1 MKPSARIGRRNYLEF
16 WALTNMA
23 PVWRVIR
30 SVGPLHAAVN
40 RFLVNRLVLKLPIR
54 PNPLST
60 KAGYTSWES
69 LTDRTFDSRHLPPV
83 PLAASAPNPVEVA
96 ELFRRDGEARDC
108 PRSTV
113 LFAYFAQWFTDG
125 FLRGDMNIP
134 RDPRKNS
141 SNHEI
146 DLNQLYGL
154 TPAVTSA
161 LRTRSGGLLKSQV
174 VNGGEFPPYLCELGR
189 IKDEFAGLSVVRFD
203 DVPFGARDALFACG
217 SDRANLHIGFTMLT
231 TLFLREHNRVA
242 RRLAGRH
249 PDWDDERLF
258 QTTRNILVVLLI
270 KIVLEEYINHIT
282 PTLFQVRM
290 DPAVC
295 RTAIWHR
302 TNHMAIEFN
311 LLYRWHSLIPSALLA
326 GGEERPLSDTLVGN
340 RLLTECGIGP
350 LFEDATTQRAG
361 RIGLFNTD
369 PALLHVEEMSVTEG
383 RAVELASFN
392 DYRAYCGFPRLKSF
406 AEVSSDPRVQ
416 QGLAALYPTVDDI
429 DFYAGIFAEDPLP
442 GSLLSPVM
450 QRIITVDAFSQAYT
464 NPLLSPQVY
473 GPATFSPTGME
484 IIESTTSL
492 ADVLNR
498 NLPEAS
504 RRYRA
509 RMTYARG

>member
-1 MKPSARIGRRNYLEF
+1 MKPSARVGRRNYLEF
-16 WALTNMA
+16 WALTNLA
-23 PVWRVIR
+23 PLWRLIR
-30 SVGPLHAAVN
+30 LVRPLHAAVN
-40 RFLVNRLVLKLPIR
+40 RFLVNRLVMKLPVR

-60 KAGYTSWES
+60 KARYTSWES

-83 PLAASAPNPVEVA
+83 PPSTSAPAPAEVA
-96 ELFRRDGEARDC
+96 ELFRRDGRTMNC

-125 FLRGDMNIP
+125 FLRGDMSIP

-154 TPAVTSA
+154 TPAVTAA
-161 LRTRSGGLLKSQV
+161 LRTGSGGLLKSQV

-189 IKDEFAGLSVVRFD
+189 IKDEFAPLNVIRFD
-203 DVPFGARDALFACG
+203 DIPFGARDALFACG

-242 RRLAGRH
+242 RLLAERYPG
-249 PDWDDERLF
+249 WDDERLF
-258 QTTRNILVVLLI
+258 QTSRNILVVLLI

-282 PTLFQVRM
+282 PTLFRVAL
-290 DPAVC
+290 DPAVS
-295 RTAIWHR
+295 RKAIWTR

-311 LLYRWHSLIPSALLA
+311 LLYRWHSLIPSVLLA
-326 GGEERPLSDTLVGN
+326 GGQERPLGDTMAGN
-340 RLLTECGIGP
+340 RLLPECGIGP
-350 LFEDATTQRAG
+350 LFEDAASQRAG

-369 PALLHVEEMSVTEG
+369 PDLLHVEVMSVAEG

-406 AEVSSDPRVQ
+406 AEVSADPRVQ
-416 QGLAALYPTVDDI
+416 RGLAALYPSVDDI
-429 DFYAGIFAEDPLP
+429 DFYTGIFAEDPLP

-450 QRIITVDAFSQAYT
+450 QRIITVDAFSQAYA
-464 NPLLSPQVY
+464 NPLLSPQVF
-473 GPATFSPTGME
+473 GPETFSPTGME
-484 IIESTTSL
+484 IIGATGSL

-498 NLPEAS
+498 NLPEAT
-504 RRYRA
+504 RRYQA
-509 RMTYARG
+509 RMTHERS

>member
-1 MKPSARIGRRNYLEF
+1 MKPSARIGWRNYLEF
-16 WALTNMA
+16 WVLTSGE
-23 PVWRVIR
+23 PVWQLIR
-30 SVGPLHAAVN
+30 GIPPLHAAIN
-40 RFLVNRLVLKLPIR
+40 RFLVDRLVMKLPLR

-60 KAGYTSWES
+60 MGRYTSWES
-69 LTDRTFDSRHLPPV
+69 LTNRTFDSRHLPPV
-83 PLAASAPNPVEVA
+83 PPSTSAPDPVDVA
-96 ELFRRDGEARDC
+96 QLFRRDGEATPC

-125 FLRGDMNIP
+125 FLRGDMHVP

-154 TPAVTSA
+154 TPTVTA
-161 LRTRSGGLLKSQV
+161 TLRTGSGGLLKSQLL
-174 VNGGEFPPYLCELGR
+174 NGGEFPPYLCELGR
-189 IKDEFAGLSVVRFD
+189 IKDEFAPLNVIRFD
-203 DVPFGARDALFACG
+203 DIPFGARDALFACG

-242 RRLAGRH
+242 RLLAEHH

-282 PTLFQVRM
+282 PTLFQVVL
-290 DPAVC
+290 DPAVS
-295 RTAIWHR
+295 RTAVWHR

-326 GGEERPLSDTLVGN
+326 GGRERPLADTLAGN
-340 RLLTECGIGP
+340 RLLPECGLGP
-350 LFEDATTQRAG
+350 LFEDASTQRAG

-369 PALLHVEEMSVTEG
+369 PALLHVEELSVAEG
-383 RAVELASFN
+383 RVVELASFN

-416 QGLAALYPTVDDI
+416 RGLAELYASVDDI
-429 DFYAGIFAEDPLP
+429 DFYTGIFAEDPLP

-473 GPATFSPTGME
+473 GPDTFSPTGME
-484 IIESTTSL
+484 IIETTARLS
-492 ADVLNR
+492 DVLNR
-498 NLPEAS
+498 NLPEVT
-504 RRYRA
+504 RPFKA
-509 RMTYARG
+509 RMTHK